1 MITDVAPYKLIDIGA
16 NLTNPCL
23 NDRNLCDV
31 VDRAKAAGVCK
42 IIVTGTSIETAK
54 EAMRLSRLYPNY
66 LFFTAGKW
74 TANLFLFIKKL
85 SVQFTSKLPCFGI
98 HPHDAKYFNDE
109 SIAELEKLALE
120 PECVAIGECGLDF
133 NRNFSPQENQLT
145 AFEAQVWS
153 SVRARSVLKIR
164 VPALVEILKKYSL
177 LIPYAVVHC
186 FTGTAEQAKT
196 YLDMGLYI
204 GLTGSLWKDKLEF
217 GVQYALRQGIIPLNR
232 LLVETDSPYMY
243 PNIKAKKLQR
253 EVKEKVSPHALQ
265 FLHHCSFQRNEPC
278 ALPTVVELIAAFSG
292 ASVDDVAI
300 NTTLNAV
307 RLFGLTSE

>member
-1 MITDVAPYKLIDIGA
+1 MLLLLKILSIHIRKMITDVAPYKLIDIGA

-31 VDRAKAAGVCK
+31 VDRAKAAG
-42 IIVTGTSIETAK
+42 
-54 EAMRLSRLYPNY
+54 
-66 LFFTAGKW
+66 
-74 TANLFLFIKKL
+74 
-85 SVQFTSKLPCFGI
+85 I
-98 HPHDAKYFNDE
+98 HPHDAKHFNDE

-133 NRNFSPQENQLT
+133 NRNFSPQESQLT
-145 AFEAQVWS
+145 AFEAQVRKR
-153 SVRARSVLKIR
+153 SVRTRAILKIR
-164 VPALVEILKKYSL
+164 LYSRCSWRAIEILKKYSL
-177 LIPYAVVHC
+177 LITYAVVHC
-186 FTGTAEQAKT
+186 FTGTAEEAKT

-243 PNIKAKKLQR
+243 PNIKAKKLPK

-292 ASVDDVAI
+292 VSVDDVAI

>member
-1 MITDVAPYKLIDIGA
+1 MLWIVQRLQVSAKLLSLEHQLKQLKKQCGYPDY
-16 NLTNPCL
+16 TP
-23 NDRNLCDV
+23 
-31 VDRAKAAGVCK
+31 
-42 IIVTGTSIETAK
+42 II
-54 EAMRLSRLYPNY
+54 Y
-66 LFFTAGKW
+66 
-74 TANLFLFIKKL
+74 FLQL
-85 SVQFTSKLPCFGI
+85 ASI

-145 AFEAQVWS
+145 AFEAQVQL
-153 SVRARSVLKIR
+153 ACKLKKTIFIHER
-164 VPALVEILKKYSL
+164 DAHSALVEILKKYSL
-177 LIPYAVVHC
+177 IIPYAVVHC

-243 PNIKAKKLQR
+243 PNIKAKKLQT

>member
-54 EAMRLSRLYPNY
+54 EAMR
-66 LFFTAGKW
+66 W
-74 TANLFLFIKKL
+74 QVDCKL
-85 SVQFTSKLPCFGI
+85 FTSKLPCFGI

-145 AFEAQVWS
+145 AFEAQL
-153 SVRARSVLKIR
+153 ACKLKKTIFIHER
-164 VPALVEILKKYSL
+164 DAHSALVEILKKYSL

-243 PNIKAKKLQR
+243 PNIKAKKLQK

>member
-1 MITDVAPYKLIDIGA
+1 LMLLLLKILSIRIRKMITDVAPYKLIDIGA

-31 VDRAKAAGVCK
+31 VDRAKAA
-42 IIVTGTSIETAK
+42 
-54 EAMRLSRLYPNY
+54 
-66 LFFTAGKW
+66 
-74 TANLFLFIKKL
+74 
-85 SVQFTSKLPCFGI
+85 GI

-145 AFEAQVWS
+145 AFEAQVQL
-153 SVRARSVLKIR
+153 ACKLKKTIFIHER
-164 VPALVEILKKYSL
+164 DAHSALVEILKKYSL
-177 LIPYAVVHC
+177 IIPYAVVHC

-243 PNIKAKKLQR
+243 PNIKAKKLKT

>member
-164 VPALVEILKKYSL
+164 VP
-177 LIPYAVVHC
+177 
-186 FTGTAEQAKT
+186 
-196 YLDMGLYI
+196 
-204 GLTGSLWKDKLEF
+204 GSLWKDKLEF

>member
-1 MITDVAPYKLIDIGA
+1 LMLLLLKILSIRIRKMITDVAPYKLIDIGA

-31 VDRAKAAGVCK
+31 VDRAKAAG
-42 IIVTGTSIETAK
+42 
-54 EAMRLSRLYPNY
+54 
-66 LFFTAGKW
+66 
-74 TANLFLFIKKL
+74 
-85 SVQFTSKLPCFGI
+85 I

-120 PECVAIGECGLDF
+120 PECYGVLLV
-133 NRNFSPQENQLT
+133 QEPFIKYKFQVQL
-145 AFEAQVWS
+145 ACK
-153 SVRARSVLKIR
+153 LKKTIFIHER
-164 VPALVEILKKYSL
+164 DAHSALVEILKKYSL
-177 LIPYAVVHC
+177 IIPYAVVHC

-243 PNIKAKKLQR
+243 PNIKAKKLQT

-307 RLFGLTSE
+307 LMVFTNEGLLINSSNVIGLPCTVTFSSSSSSTNSSSLSSSLASVLS

>member
-66 LFFTAGKW
+66 LFFTAG
-74 TANLFLFIKKL
+74 
-85 SVQFTSKLPCFGI
+85 I
-98 HPHDAKYFNDE
+98 HPHDAKHFNDE

-133 NRNFSPQENQLT
+133 NRNFSPQESQLT
-145 AFEAQVWS
+145 AFEAQVQL
-153 SVRARSVLKIR
+153 ACKLKKTMFIHER
-164 VPALVEILKKYSL
+164 DAHSALVEILKKYSL
-177 LIPYAVVHC
+177 LITYAVVHC
-186 FTGTAEQAKT
+186 FTGTAEEAKT

-243 PNIKAKKLQR
+243 PNIKAKKLP
-253 EVKEKVSPHALQ
+253 KE
-265 FLHHCSFQRNEPC
+265 RNEPC

-292 ASVDDVAI
+292 VSVDDVAI

>member
-1 MITDVAPYKLIDIGA
+1 MLWIVQRLQVSAKLLSLEHQLKQLKKQCGYPDYTPIIYFLQLASG
-16 NLTNPCL
+16 LQTCFCL
-23 NDRNLCDV
+23 F
-31 VDRAKAAGVCK
+31 K
-42 IIVTGTSIETAK
+42 
-54 EAMRLSRLYPNY
+54 NY
-66 LFFTAGKW
+66 
-74 TANLFLFIKKL
+74 
-85 SVQFTSKLPCFGI
+85 QFSI

-145 AFEAQVWS
+145 AFEAQVQL
-153 SVRARSVLKIR
+153 ACKLKKTIFIHER
-164 VPALVEILKKYSL
+164 DAHSALVEILKKYSL
-177 LIPYAVVHC
+177 ILPYAVVHC

-243 PNIKAKKLQR
+243 PNIKAKKLQT

>member
-1 MITDVAPYKLIDIGA
+1 MLWIVQKLQVSA
-16 NLTNPCL
+16 KLL
-23 NDRNLCDV
+23 SLEHQLKQLKKQCDYP
-31 VDRAKAAGVCK
+31 DYTP
-42 IIVTGTSIETAK
+42 II
-54 EAMRLSRLYPNY
+54 Y
-66 LFFTAGKW
+66 
-74 TANLFLFIKKL
+74 FLQL
-85 SVQFTSKLPCFGI
+85 ASI
-98 HPHDAKYFNDE
+98 HPHDAKHFNDE

-133 NRNFSPQENQLT
+133 NRNFSPQESQLT
-145 AFEAQVWS
+145 AFEAQVQL
-153 SVRARSVLKIR
+153 ACKLKKTMFIHER
-164 VPALVEILKKYSL
+164 DAHSALVEILKKYSL
-177 LIPYAVVHC
+177 LITYAVVHC
-186 FTGTAEQAKT
+186 FTGTAEEAKT

-243 PNIKAKKLQR
+243 PNIKAKKLPK

-292 ASVDDVAI
+292 VSVDDVAI

>member
-1 MITDVAPYKLIDIGA
+1 MLYINNNFQINHCNFIHLINLISRCLLIDRLFCLIVKSNKLMVLLLKISSIRIRRMITDVAPYKLIDIGA

-66 LFFTAGKW
+66 LFFTAG
-74 TANLFLFIKKL
+74 
-85 SVQFTSKLPCFGI
+85 I

-145 AFEAQVWS
+145 AFEAQVQL
-153 SVRARSVLKIR
+153 ACKLKKTIFIHER
-164 VPALVEILKKYSL
+164 DAHSALVEILKKYSL

-217 GVQYALRQGIIPLNR
+217 GVQYALRQG
-232 LLVETDSPYMY
+232 
-243 PNIKAKKLQR
+243 
-253 EVKEKVSPHALQ
+253 EKVAKGSERE
-265 FLHHCSFQRNEPC
+265 SF
-278 ALPTVVELIAAFSG
+278 
-292 ASVDDVAI
+292 
-300 NTTLNAV
+300 
-307 RLFGLTSE
+307 TSCTPVSTPL

>member
-31 VDRAKAAGVCK
+31 VDRAKAA
-42 IIVTGTSIETAK
+42 
-54 EAMRLSRLYPNY
+54 
-66 LFFTAGKW
+66 
-74 TANLFLFIKKL
+74 
-85 SVQFTSKLPCFGI
+85 GI

-145 AFEAQVWS
+145 AFEAQVQL
-153 SVRARSVLKIR
+153 ACKLKKTIFIHER
-164 VPALVEILKKYSL
+164 DAHSALVEILKKYSL